1 MRTLGLLLLLLG
13 ALSYTLPIYREL
25 LPFVV
30 PVGSDDTRYA
40 GATYVILG
48 IIALIWSRR

>member
-40 GATYVILG
+40 GAAFVILG

>member
-40 GATYVILG
+40 GATFVILG